1 MNVTKCNLDGILLI
15 EPKIFVDQR
24 GFFRETY
31 ELERYMSAG
40 VADEFVQDNHSR
52 SYKNVLRGMH
62 YTKQNTQSQ
71 LLTVISG
78 AIFDVVVDIRR
89 DSESFGKWFGAELI
103 SGGICQIFMPPGFAH
118 GFCVL
123 SDYADLHY
131 KVSQSYDPLNEAGLR
146 WDDTEVGIQWP
157 IKNPIMSSRDKLHPL
172 LRQIDSSI

>member
-1 MNVTKCNLDGILLI
+1 MNVTKCNLEGILLI

-24 GFFRETY
+24 GFFCETY
-31 ELERYMSAG
+31 ERKRYMAAG

-78 AIFDVVVDIRR
+78 AIYDVVVDIRR
-89 DSESFGKWFGAELI
+89 NSESFGKWFGAELI
-103 SGGICQIFMPPGFAH
+103 SGGKCQIFMPPGFAH

-123 SDYADLHY
+123 SDYVDLHY
-131 KVSQSYDPLNEAGLR
+131 KVSQPYDPLNDAGLR

-172 LRQIDSSI
+172 LRQTDS